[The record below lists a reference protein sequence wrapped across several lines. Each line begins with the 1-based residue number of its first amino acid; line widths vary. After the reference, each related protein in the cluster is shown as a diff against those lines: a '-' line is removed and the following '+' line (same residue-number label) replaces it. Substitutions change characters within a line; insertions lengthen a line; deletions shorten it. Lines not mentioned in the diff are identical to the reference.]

1 MLIWFDLPRHVNVYS
16 SNIFLLVTYLTWQSQ
31 LQEKYA
37 AALDAESKDASKA
50 ADTQHIV
57 AQLQHKVCLCVCVV
71 FAFRM

>member
-1 MLIWFDLPRHVNVYS
+1 MIRIQFTNRLTRFFAILS
-16 SNIFLLVTYLTWQSQ
+16 LLVSYLTWQSQ

-57 AQLQHKVCLCVCVV
+57 AQLQHKVCLCVGEFVLYD
-71 FAFRM
+71 